1 MTDYQ
6 TWLHGVF
13 ATQYVKIGTAD
24 RRQRDAN
31 NRFTRSGFRS
41 FNSFDSNV
49 VHAVKDVGSHCVC
62 HGKLLLTFMVNFLSE
77 QFLKQINCSMDISR
91 HSNMNGPG
99 LMTAAGHAMNEAAHH
114 LGAMPNHGIESGGG
128 FVQNG
133 QVREQIAPGFARSSK
148 LSAPP
153 VRSRRARWTIG
164 TNSRPRQAL
173 DIR

>member
-31 NRFTRSGFRS
+31 DRFTRSGFRS

-114 LGAMPNHGIESGGG
+114 LGAMPNHGIEAGSRL
-128 FVQNG
+128 VQNG
-133 QVREQIAPGFARSSK
+133 QVRKQIAPGFAWPSNVAA
-148 LSAPP
+148 LP
-153 VRSRRARWTIG
+153 VGSRRPRWAMG
-164 TNSRPRQAL
+164 TNACPRQPL